1 MVNGEIADKE
11 VINGSS
17 LDIAYNGNLHAKR
30 AVDVCLSTVSMRG
43 TVFGTSSFLVNWS
56 LSNFSNL
63 CFSGRIR
70 LTNGF
75 LLINV
80 VYMKGCMILS
90 QNFVISRYS
99 LKKYL

>member
-1 MVNGEIADKE
+1 
-11 VINGSS
+11 
-17 LDIAYNGNLHAKR
+17 
-30 AVDVCLSTVSMRG
+30 MRG

-99 LKKYL
+99 LKKCFKCFCFTVIINTKKTEKEQY